1 MTNLENIP
9 EDPLAGVQCALEY
22 SATQGHFHV
31 DTLKRTLENNMETV
45 GASPT
50 NDYKIIFIGSY
61 EECHELSEKLQS
73 DDVDE
78 SESEE

>member
-1 MTNLENIP
+1 MEEEQIP
-9 EDPLAGVQCALEY
+9 EDIFAGVQFALEY

-31 DTLKRTLENNMETV
+31 DTLERTLENNMETV

-61 EECHELSEKLQS
+61 DECHELSDKLQ
-73 DDVDE
+73 DDGVDD
-78 SESEE
+78 SETEE